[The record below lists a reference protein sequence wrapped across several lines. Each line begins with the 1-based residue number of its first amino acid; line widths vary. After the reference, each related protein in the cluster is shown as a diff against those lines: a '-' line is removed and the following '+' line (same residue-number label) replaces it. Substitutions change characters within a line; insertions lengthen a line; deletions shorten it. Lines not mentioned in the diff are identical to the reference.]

1 MQGVEYMKKEKQAKS
16 KVWLKTVIPALIGA
30 IIGGLGGFF
39 GVQYLDKNSI
49 SDIEF
54 VIIVAGSILA
64 IYLQL
69 ILHEAGHL
77 IFGLLSGYEFV
88 SFRVGSITIY
98 KKDGKTH
105 IGSYKL
111 AGTGGQCLMAPPD
124 LANEKIPYVLFNFG
138 GVIINIVTSIVIVVV
153 LVTMEVQPVL
163 KAILF
168 VFIAMGVFAA
178 LTNGIPL
185 HISGIDNDG
194 YNAVSLGKNSDAL
207 RAFWLQLKV
216 NEMLTEGIRLKDMP
230 EEWFEKPSE
239 EGMQNNMI
247 AALEAI
253 RCNRLLD
260 MHCFEEVNQS
270 VQAVVD
276 SENKMV
282 GVQKVL
288 LQIDQIFCE
297 ILGEKREEVIGRV
310 REKELKSFMK
320 AMKNFPSVIRTQYA
334 YALLVKEDVKESA
347 AIKRQFEKV
356 MKKHPYQS
364 EIESEWELIRL
375 CEAKKNDEQENTK

>member
-1 MQGVEYMKKEKQAKS
+1 MKKEKQAKS
-16 KVWLKTVIPALIGA
+16 KVLLKTVIPALIGA

-39 GVQYLDKNSI
+39 GIQYLDKNSI
-49 SDIEF
+49 SDMEF

-105 IGSYKL
+105 IGRYKL

-347 AIKRQFEKV
+347 AIKGQFEKV

>member
-1 MQGVEYMKKEKQAKS
+1 MKKEKQAKS

>member
-1 MQGVEYMKKEKQAKS
+1 MKKEKQAKS
-16 KVWLKTVIPALIGA
+16 KVLLKTVIPALIGA

-39 GVQYLDKNSI
+39 GIQYLDKNSI

>member
-1 MQGVEYMKKEKQAKS
+1 MKKEKQAKS

-297 ILGEKREEVIGRV
+297 ILGEKREEVIGRI

>member
-1 MQGVEYMKKEKQAKS
+1 
-16 KVWLKTVIPALIGA
+16 
-30 IIGGLGGFF
+30 
-39 GVQYLDKNSI
+39 
-49 SDIEF
+49 
-54 VIIVAGSILA
+54 
-64 IYLQL
+64 
-69 ILHEAGHL
+69 
-77 IFGLLSGYEFV
+77 
-88 SFRVGSITIY
+88 
-98 KKDGKTH
+98 
-105 IGSYKL
+105 
-111 AGTGGQCLMAPPD
+111 MAPPD
-124 LANEKIPYVLFNFG
+124 LVNEKIPYVLFNFG
-138 GVIINIVTSIVIVVV
+138 GVIINIVTSIFIVVV

-194 YNAVSLGKNSDAL
+194 YNALSLGKNPEAL

-216 NEMLTEGIRLKDMP
+216 NQMLTEGERLKDMP

-247 AALEAI
+247 AALEAM

-270 VQAVVD
+270 VQTVVD

-282 GVQKVL
+282 GVQKML

-347 AIKRQFEKV
+347 AIKKQFEKV

>member
-1 MQGVEYMKKEKQAKS
+1 MKKEKQAKS
-16 KVWLKTVIPALIGA
+16 KVLLKTVIPALIGA
-30 IIGGLGGFF
+30 IIGGLSGFF

-124 LANEKIPYVLFNFG
+124 LVNEKIPYVLFNFG
-138 GVIINIVTSIVIVVV
+138 GVIINIVTSIFIVVV

-194 YNAVSLGKNSDAL
+194 YNALSLGKNPEAL

-216 NEMLTEGIRLKDMP
+216 NQMLTEGERLKDMP

-247 AALEAI
+247 AALEAM

-270 VQAVVD
+270 VQTVVD

-282 GVQKVL
+282 GVQKML

-347 AIKRQFEKV
+347 AIKKQFEKV

>member
-1 MQGVEYMKKEKQAKS
+1 MKKEKQAKS
-16 KVWLKTVIPALIGA
+16 KVLLKTVIPALIGA

-39 GVQYLDKNSI
+39 GIQYLDKNSI
-49 SDIEF
+49 SDMEF

-105 IGSYKL
+105 IGRYKL

>member
-16 KVWLKTVIPALIGA
+16 KVLLKTVIPALIGA

-39 GVQYLDKNSI
+39 GIQYLDKNSI
-49 SDIEF
+49 SDMEF

-105 IGSYKL
+105 IGRYKL

-347 AIKRQFEKV
+347 AIKGQFEKV

>member
-1 MQGVEYMKKEKQAKS
+1 MKKEKQAKS

-49 SDIEF
+49 SDIES

-247 AALEAI
+247 AALEAM